1 MVQFVVAILLYF
13 VIFFGVAFILNMLLR
28 QTWLMAFLYPIFVV
42 IMVDNQSTTEYFKAP
57 KGAFNQA
64 WDRIVGLTPAD
75 IAILTGGFAGTIVCA
90 FVIKFLRKSGYQMF

>member
-1 MVQFVVAILLYF
+1 MLLYF

-57 KGAFNQA
+57 KGAFNHA
-64 WDRIVGLTPAD
+64 LDRIVVLTPAD
-75 IAILTGGFAGTIVCA
+75 ITMLTDSFTVTIVLS
-90 FVIKFLRKSGYQMF
+90 FVIKFIRRIFYHIY